1 MKYLLTLFL
10 VVVSFS
16 FGYELFFNNVFI
28 KGMIFSPSH
37 QKQVPMKFVLSASLN
52 IFLPFKILIMI
63 IALAMIFMVLVAQI
77 QISIL
82 WWLSFFVSIFNAL
95 FFVSYLYPK
104 MKRIIYWDLKN
115 PVEKWDELY
124 KNFNS
129 ASKLLVIISFTN
141 FIVVVITYLVE
152 IASLF

>member
-1 MKYLLTLFL
+1 
-10 VVVSFS
+10 
-16 FGYELFFNNVFI
+16 
-28 KGMIFSPSH
+28 
-37 QKQVPMKFVLSASLN
+37 
-52 IFLPFKILIMI
+52 MI

-124 KNFNS
+124 KNFNN